1 MSVHVQDRDHFWK
14 WAFEIIFW
22 SENSMRKQI
31 VFLKTILLGHLET
44 YHVKMI
50 PLRKKT
56 KQSWQ
61 KLLHLLWTTVVEISQ
76 TDNETIS
83 TECDIVI
90 SETQIPSCSKTT
102 ESSTIGTQSILE
114 NLSKTNPVR
123 PIKNSY
129 PQRLLG
135 GQLRSFQA
143 SWYEKR
149 E

>member
-1 MSVHVQDRDHFWK
+1 MTRTTSSSLDSD
-14 WAFEIIFW
+14 
-22 SENSMRKQI
+22 
-31 VFLKTILLGHLET
+31 
-44 YHVKMI
+44 
-50 PLRKKT
+50 
-56 KQSWQ
+56 
-61 KLLHLLWTTVVEISQ
+61 TTVVEISQ
-76 TDNETIS
+76 ADNETIS
-83 TECDIVI
+83 TKCDIVI
-90 SETQIPSCSKTT
+90 SETQIPLCSKTT

-149 E
+149 EWLEYVEELDACFSFPCRVFSPSGVDKSFSETGYRNWKAT

>member
-1 MSVHVQDRDHFWK
+1 MKTSIR
-14 WAFEIIFW
+14 
-22 SENSMRKQI
+22 NY
-31 VFLKTILLGHLET
+31 FLKRKLNEEADSVSKNDPLGASRTICENDSSKEKKET
-44 YHVKMI
+44 VMTRTTSSS
-50 PLRKKT
+50 LD
-56 KQSWQ
+56 SD
-61 KLLHLLWTTVVEISQ
+61 TTVVEISQ
-76 TDNETIS
+76 ADNETIS
-83 TECDIVI
+83 TKCDIVI
-90 SETQIPSCSKTT
+90 SETQIPLCSKTT

-149 E
+149 EWNLVQ